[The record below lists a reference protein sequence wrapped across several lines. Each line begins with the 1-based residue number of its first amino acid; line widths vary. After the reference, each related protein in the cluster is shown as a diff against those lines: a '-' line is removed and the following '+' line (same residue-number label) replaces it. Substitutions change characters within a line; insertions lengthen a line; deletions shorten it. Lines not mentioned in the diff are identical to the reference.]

1 MARTTV
7 FRGALAAASVSAAVL
22 ATACSGGPAAPP
34 VPSVPSVP
42 LSTSVAPT
50 ATRAP
55 AAPSSSAQQPGQS
68 QQPVAAAAAGL
79 KFPGKSLEVRFTRF
93 DRATGMAE
101 FYLVTLAPN
110 GGAGPHLVDVPGLHR
125 LPLAP
130 NATIESVD
138 PAGFPFETCPPTEC
152 STGIELRSVL
162 SHYGGSGLFADA
174 AVNAADRITDIHEMA
189 Y

>member
-1 MARTTV
+1 MTRTTV

-22 ATACSGGPAAPP
+22 ATACTGAPAVPTAP
-34 VPSVPSVP
+34 VPSAP
-42 LSTSVAPT
+42 LSTSAAPS

-55 AAPSSSAQQPGQS
+55 AAPPASAQQPGRS
-68 QQPVAAAAAGL
+68 AQPAAAAGL
-79 KFPGKSLEVRFTRF
+79 KFPGKSLEVRFTRY
-93 DRATGMAE
+93 DRASGMAE
-101 FYLVTLAPN
+101 FSLVTLAPD
-110 GGAGPHLVDVPGLHR
+110 GGAGPHLVDVPGAHR

-152 STGIELRSVL
+152 STGIELETVL
-162 SHYGGSGLFADA
+162 NHYAGGGLFADA
-174 AVNAADRITDIHEMA
+174 AVNAADQITDIHEMP

>member
-1 MARTTV
+1 MTRTTV
-7 FRGALAAASVSAAVL
+7 FRGALVAASVSAAVL
-22 ATACSGGPAAPP
+22 ATACSGAPAAPP
-34 VPSVPSVP
+34 APVPSAP

-50 ATRAP
+50 ATQ
-55 AAPSSSAQQPGQS
+55 APSSSAQQPGQS

-79 KFPGKSLEVRFTRF
+79 KFPGKSLEVRFYRY
-93 DRATGMAE
+93 DRASGMAE
-101 FYLVTLAPN
+101 FFLVTLAPN
-110 GGAGPHLVDVPGLHR
+110 GGAGPHLVDVPGPHR

-152 STGIELRSVL
+152 STGIELQSVL
-162 SHYGGSGLFADA
+162 SQYGGSGLFADA
-174 AVNAADRITDIHEMA
+174 AVNAADQITDIHEMP